1 MKETTVRKIVFL
13 AAQTLWMNSWETD
26 FYNCFWF
33 TCICDIMEQLDD
45 EPTIQ
50 DFCKRI
56 NDVLCDGEF
65 LSYYTKLTGISQ
77 EQIEV
82 AFEMVEN
89 IKNQAD
95 SNDLMLT
102 MTTQDIAEIIYWEN
116 NMVIQYDNNNKETTI
131 EQLNSMFHELNKFK
145 VHFMLNKN
153 KIIICEI

>member
-13 AAQTLWMNSWETD
+13 AAQTLWMNSWKTD

-33 TCICDIMEQLDD
+33 TCVCDIMEQLDD

-56 NDVLCDGEF
+56 SDVLCDGEF

-89 IKNQAD
+89 IRNQAD

-102 MTTQDIAEIIYWEN
+102 MTTQDIAELIYWEN
-116 NMVIQYDNNNKETTI
+116 NMVIQYNNKGATI
-131 EQLNSMFHELNKFK
+131 EQLNRMFNELNKFK
-145 VHFMLNKN
+145 VHFMLNEN
-153 KIIICEI
+153 KIIICEV

>member
-13 AAQTLWMNSWETD
+13 AAQTLWMNSWKTD

-77 EQIEV
+77 EQIET

-116 NMVIQYDNNNKETTI
+116 NMVIQYDNKNKETTI

-145 VHFMLNKN
+145 VHFMLNEN

>member
-13 AAQTLWMNSWETD
+13 AAQTLWMNAWETD
-26 FYNCFWF
+26 FYNEFWF

-56 NDVLCDGEF
+56 KDVLCDGEF

-89 IKNQAD
+89 IRNQAD

-102 MTTQDIAEIIYWEN
+102 MTTQDIAELIYWEN
-116 NMVIQYDNNNKETTI
+116 NMVIQYDNNNKKTTI

-145 VHFMLNKN
+145 VHFMLNEN

>member
-13 AAQTLWMNSWETD
+13 AAQTLWMNSWKTD
-26 FYNCFWF
+26 FYNEFWF
-33 TCICDIMEQLDD
+33 TCVCDIMEQLDD

-65 LSYYTKLTGISQ
+65 LTYYTKLTGISQ
-77 EQIEV
+77 EQIET

-89 IKNQAD
+89 IRNQAD

-102 MTTQDIAEIIYWEN
+102 MTTQDIAELVDYEN
-116 NMVIQYDNNNKETTI
+116 EIVIVWNNNEITI
-131 EQLNSMFHELNKFK
+131 ERLNSMFDKLHKFE
-145 VHFMLNKN
+145 VHFMPDSN
-153 KIIICEI
+153 KIIICEV

>member
-1 MKETTVRKIVFL
+1 MKEKTVRKIVFL
-13 AAQTLWMNSWETD
+13 AAQTLWMNSWKTD
-26 FYNCFWF
+26 FYNEFWF
-33 TCICDIMEQLDD
+33 TCVCDIMEQLDD

-56 NDVLCDGEF
+56 NNVLCDGEF

-102 MTTQDIAEIIYWEN
+102 MTTQDIVELVDCEHEI
-116 NMVIQYDNNNKETTI
+116 VIQYDNKETTI
-131 EQLNSMFHELNKFK
+131 EQLNSMFDELNKFK
-145 VHFMLNKN
+145 VHFMLNEN

>member
-89 IKNQAD
+89 IRNQAD

-102 MTTQDIAEIIYWEN
+102 MTTQDIAELVDCEHEI
-116 NMVIQYDNNNKETTI
+116 VIQYDNKETTI
-131 EQLNSMFHELNKFK
+131 EQLNRTFDELNKFK
-145 VHFMLNKN
+145 VHFMLNEN
-153 KIIICEI
+153 KIIICKI

>member
-65 LSYYTKLTGISQ
+65 LSHYTKLTGISQ

-89 IKNQAD
+89 IRNQAD

-102 MTTQDIAEIIYWEN
+102 MTTQDIAELIYWEN
-116 NMVIQYDNNNKETTI
+116 NMVIQYHNKNKETTI
-131 EQLNSMFHELNKFK
+131 EQLNSMFDELNKFK
-145 VHFMLNKN
+145 VHFMLNEN
-153 KIIICEI
+153 KIIIYEV

>member
-89 IKNQAD
+89 IRNQAD

-116 NMVIQYDNNNKETTI
+116 NMVIQYDNKNKETSI

-145 VHFMLNKN
+145 VHFMLNEN
-153 KIIICEI
+153 KIIIYEV

>member
-1 MKETTVRKIVFL
+1 MKENTVRKIVFL
-13 AAQTLWMNSWETD
+13 AAQTLWMNSWKTD
-26 FYNCFWF
+26 FYNEFWF
-33 TCICDIMEQLDD
+33 TCVCDIMEQLDD

-50 DFCKRI
+50 AFCKRI

-89 IKNQAD
+89 IRNQAD

-102 MTTQDIAEIIYWEN
+102 MTTQDIAELIYCEN
-116 NMVIQYDNNNKETTI
+116 NMVIQYDNKNKETTI
-131 EQLNSMFHELNKFK
+131 EQLNSMFHEQNKFK
-145 VHFMLNKN
+145 VHFMLNEN

>member
-13 AAQTLWMNSWETD
+13 AAQTLWMNAWETD
-26 FYNCFWF
+26 FYNEFWF

-77 EQIEV
+77 EQIET
-82 AFEMVEN
+82 AFEIVEN

-102 MTTQDIAEIIYWEN
+102 MTTQDIAELIYWEN
-116 NMVIQYDNNNKETTI
+116 NMVIQYDNNNKKTTI

-145 VHFMLNKN
+145 VHFMLNEN

>member
-89 IKNQAD
+89 IRNQAD

-102 MTTQDIAEIIYWEN
+102 MTTQDIAELIYWEN
-116 NMVIQYDNNNKETTI
+116 NMVIQYHNKNKETTI

-145 VHFMLNKN
+145 VHFMLNEN

>member
-13 AAQTLWMNSWETD
+13 TAQTLWMNSWKTD
-26 FYNCFWF
+26 FYNEFWF
-33 TCICDIMEQLDD
+33 TCVCDIMEQLDD

-77 EQIEV
+77 EQIET

-102 MTTQDIAEIIYWEN
+102 MTTQDIAELVDCEDKI
-116 NMVIQYDNNNKETTI
+116 VIQYDNNETTI
-131 EQLNSMFHELNKFK
+131 GRLNRMFDELNKFE
-145 VHFMLNKN
+145 VHFMLNEN

>member
-131 EQLNSMFHELNKFK
+131 EQLNSMFDELHKFK
-145 VHFMLNKN
+145 VHFMLNEN
-153 KIIICEI
+153 KIIICEV

>member
-13 AAQTLWMNSWETD
+13 AAQTLWMNSWKTD

-33 TCICDIMEQLDD
+33 TCVCDIMEQLDD

-77 EQIEV
+77 EQIET
-82 AFEMVEN
+82 AFGMVEN

-102 MTTQDIAEIIYWEN
+102 MTTQDIAELIYWEN
-116 NMVIQYDNNNKETTI
+116 NMVIQYDNKNKETTI

-145 VHFMLNKN
+145 VHFMLNEN
-153 KIIICEI
+153 KIIIYEV

>member
-13 AAQTLWMNSWETD
+13 TAQTLWMNSWKTD
-26 FYNCFWF
+26 FYNEFWF
-33 TCICDIMEQLDD
+33 TCVCDIMEQLDD

-50 DFCKRI
+50 SFCKRI
-56 NDVLCDGEF
+56 SDVLCDGEF

-77 EQIEV
+77 KQIEV

-95 SNDLMLT
+95 NNDLMLT
-102 MTTQDIAEIIYWEN
+102 MTTQDIAELIYWEN
-116 NMVIQYDNNNKETTI
+116 NMVIQYHNKNKETTI

-145 VHFMLNKN
+145 VHFMPDSN
-153 KIIICEI
+153 KIIICEV

>member
-33 TCICDIMEQLDD
+33 TCVCDIMEQLDD

-89 IKNQAD
+89 IRNQAD

-102 MTTQDIAEIIYWEN
+102 MTTQDIAELIYWEN
-116 NMVIQYDNNNKETTI
+116 NMVIQYHNKNKETTI
-131 EQLNSMFHELNKFK
+131 EQLNSMFHEPNKFK
-145 VHFMLNKN
+145 VHFMLNEN

>member
-13 AAQTLWMNSWETD
+13 TAQTLWMNSWKTD
-26 FYNCFWF
+26 FYNEFWF
-33 TCICDIMEQLDD
+33 TCVCDIMEQLDD

-50 DFCKRI
+50 SFCKRI
-56 NDVLCDGEF
+56 SDVLCDGEF

-89 IKNQAD
+89 IRNQAD

-102 MTTQDIAEIIYWEN
+102 MTTQDIAELIYWEN
-116 NMVIQYDNNNKETTI
+116 NMVIQYHNKNKETTI

-145 VHFMLNKN
+145 VHFMLNEN
-153 KIIICEI
+153 KIIIYEV

>member
-13 AAQTLWMNSWETD
+13 AAQTLWMNAWETD
-26 FYNCFWF
+26 FYNEFWF

-102 MTTQDIAEIIYWEN
+102 MTTQDIAELIYWEN
-116 NMVIQYDNNNKETTI
+116 NMVIQYHNKNKETTI

-145 VHFMLNKN
+145 VHFMLNEN

>member
-1 MKETTVRKIVFL
+1 MKEKTVRKIVFL
-13 AAQTLWMNSWETD
+13 AAQTLWMNSWKTD

-33 TCICDIMEQLDD
+33 TCVCDIMEQLDD

-56 NDVLCDGEF
+56 SDVLCDGEF

-77 EQIEV
+77 EQIET

-116 NMVIQYDNNNKETTI
+116 NMVIQYHNKNKETTI

-145 VHFMLNKN
+145 VHFMLNEN

>member
-33 TCICDIMEQLDD
+33 TCVCDIMEQLDD

-116 NMVIQYDNNNKETTI
+116 NMVIQYHNKNRETTI

-145 VHFMLNKN
+145 VHFMLNEN

>member
-1 MKETTVRKIVFL
+1 MKEKTVRKIVFL
-13 AAQTLWMNSWETD
+13 AAQTLWMNSWKTD
-26 FYNCFWF
+26 FYNEFWF
-33 TCICDIMEQLDD
+33 TCVCDIMEQLDD

-65 LSYYTKLTGISQ
+65 LSNYTKLTGISQ

-89 IKNQAD
+89 IRNQAD

-116 NMVIQYDNNNKETTI
+116 NMVIQYDNKNKKTTI

-145 VHFMLNKN
+145 VHFMLNEN
-153 KIIICEI
+153 KIIICEV

>member
-13 AAQTLWMNSWETD
+13 AAQTLWMNSWKTD

-33 TCICDIMEQLDD
+33 TCVCDIMEQLDD

-116 NMVIQYDNNNKETTI
+116 NMVIQYHNKNRETTI

-145 VHFMLNKN
+145 VHFMLNEN

>member
-33 TCICDIMEQLDD
+33 TCVCDIMEQLDD

-56 NDVLCDGEF
+56 SDVLCDGEF

-102 MTTQDIAEIIYWEN
+102 MTTQDIAEFIYWEN
-116 NMVIQYDNNNKETTI
+116 NMVIQYHNKNKETTI

-145 VHFMLNKN
+145 VHFMLNEN

>member
-13 AAQTLWMNSWETD
+13 AAQTLWMNAWKTD
-26 FYNCFWF
+26 FYNEFWF
-33 TCICDIMEQLDD
+33 TCVCDIMEQLDD

-50 DFCKRI
+50 SFCKRI
-56 NDVLCDGEF
+56 SDVLCDGEF

-82 AFEMVEN
+82 AFEMIEN
-89 IKNQAD
+89 IRNQAD

-102 MTTQDIAEIIYWEN
+102 MTTQDIAELIYWEN
-116 NMVIQYDNNNKETTI
+116 NMVIQYHNKNKETTI

-145 VHFMLNKN
+145 VHFMPNKN
-153 KIIICEI
+153 KIIIYEV

>member
-13 AAQTLWMNSWETD
+13 AAQTLWMNSWKTD
-26 FYNCFWF
+26 FYNEFWF

-50 DFCKRI
+50 EFCKRI

-65 LSYYTKLTGISQ
+65 LTYYTKLTGISQ

-89 IKNQAD
+89 IRNQAD

-102 MTTQDIAEIIYWEN
+102 MTTQDIAELIYWEN
-116 NMVIQYDNNNKETTI
+116 NMVIQYNNKGTTI
-131 EQLNSMFHELNKFK
+131 ERLNRMFNELNKFK
-145 VHFMLNKN
+145 VHFMLNEN
-153 KIIICEI
+153 KIIICEV

>member
-13 AAQTLWMNSWETD
+13 AAQTLWMNSWKTD

-33 TCICDIMEQLDD
+33 TCVCDIMEQLDD

-89 IKNQAD
+89 IRNQAD

-131 EQLNSMFHELNKFK
+131 EQLNSMFDELHKFK
-145 VHFMLNKN
+145 VHFMLNEN
-153 KIIICEI
+153 KIIICEV

>member
-13 AAQTLWMNSWETD
+13 AAQTLWMNSWKTD

-33 TCICDIMEQLDD
+33 TCVCDIMEQLDD

-50 DFCKRI
+50 AFCKRI

-145 VHFMLNKN
+145 VHFMLNEN

>member
-13 AAQTLWMNSWETD
+13 AAQTLWMNAWETD

-77 EQIEV
+77 EQIET
-82 AFEMVEN
+82 ACEIVEN

-102 MTTQDIAEIIYWEN
+102 MTTQDIAELIYWEN
-116 NMVIQYDNNNKETTI
+116 NMVIQYDNNNKKTTI

-145 VHFMLNKN
+145 VHFMLNEN

>member
-1 MKETTVRKIVFL
+1 MKENTVRKIVFL

-33 TCICDIMEQLDD
+33 TCVCDIMEQLDD

-56 NDVLCDGEF
+56 SDVLCDGEF

-89 IKNQAD
+89 IRNQAD

-116 NMVIQYDNNNKETTI
+116 NMVIQYDNKNKETTI

-145 VHFMLNKN
+145 VHFMLNEN

>member
-13 AAQTLWMNSWETD
+13 AAQTLWMNAWKTD

-33 TCICDIMEQLDD
+33 TCVCDIMEQLDD

-56 NDVLCDGEF
+56 SDVLCDGEF

-77 EQIEV
+77 EQIET

-116 NMVIQYDNNNKETTI
+116 NMVIQYHNKNKETTI

-145 VHFMLNKN
+145 VHFMLNEN

>member
-13 AAQTLWMNSWETD
+13 AAQTLWMNSWKTD
-26 FYNCFWF
+26 FYNEFWF
-33 TCICDIMEQLDD
+33 TCVCDIMEQLDD

-50 DFCKRI
+50 SFCKRI
-56 NDVLCDGEF
+56 SDVLCDGEF

-89 IKNQAD
+89 IRNQAD

-102 MTTQDIAEIIYWEN
+102 MTTQDIAELIYWEN
-116 NMVIQYDNNNKETTI
+116 NMVIQYHNKNKETTI

-145 VHFMLNKN
+145 VHFMLNEN
-153 KIIICEI
+153 KIIIYEV

>member
-1 MKETTVRKIVFL
+1 MHFL
-13 AAQTLWMNSWETD
+13 KTD

-33 TCICDIMEQLDD
+33 TCVCDIIEQLDD

-77 EQIEV
+77 EQIET
-82 AFEMVEN
+82 AFEVVEN

-102 MTTQDIAEIIYWEN
+102 MTTQDIAELVDCEQEI
-116 NMVIQYDNNNKETTI
+116 VIQYDNKETTI
-131 EQLNSMFHELNKFK
+131 GRLNRMFDELHKFE
-145 VHFMLNKN
+145 VHFMLNEN
-153 KIIICEI
+153 KIIICEV

>member
-13 AAQTLWMNSWETD
+13 AAQTLWMNAWETD
-26 FYNCFWF
+26 FYNEFWF

-116 NMVIQYDNNNKETTI
+116 NMVIQYDNKNKETTI

-145 VHFMLNKN
+145 VHFMLNEN

>member
-13 AAQTLWMNSWETD
+13 AAQTLWMNAWETD
-26 FYNCFWF
+26 FYNEF
-33 TCICDIMEQLDD
+33 
-45 EPTIQ
+45 IQ

-65 LSYYTKLTGISQ
+65 LSHYTKLTGISQ

-116 NMVIQYDNNNKETTI
+116 NMVIQYDNKNKETTI

-145 VHFMLNKN
+145 VHFMPNEN
-153 KIIICEI
+153 KIIIYEV

>member
-33 TCICDIMEQLDD
+33 TCVCDIMEQLDD

-65 LSYYTKLTGISQ
+65 LTYYTKLTGISQ

-89 IKNQAD
+89 IRNQAD

-102 MTTQDIAEIIYWEN
+102 MTTQDIAELIYWEN
-116 NMVIQYDNNNKETTI
+116 NMVIQYNNKGTTI
-131 EQLNSMFHELNKFK
+131 ERLNRMFNELNKFK
-145 VHFMLNKN
+145 VHFMLNEN
-153 KIIICEI
+153 KIIICEV